1 MPGSIIKESAETLS
15 SAKAPLSFE
24 NKEKIDKLLEDLEIK
39 EADIINDLYT
49 VHFKPVSYE
58 NRNS

>member
-1 MPGSIIKESAETLS
+1 M
-15 SAKAPLSFE
+15 E

-49 VHFKPVSYE
+49 VHFKPVSLE

>member
-1 MPGSIIKESAETLS
+1 LQ
-15 SAKAPLSFE
+15 

-49 VHFKPVSYE
+49 VHFKPVNLE
-58 NRNS
+58 NRNSQSIQNQKQYTASSL